1 MNRADRLDEAS
12 LRGMEA
18 YGPASAGAG
27 GRSPVRTF
35 LGRPLGGP
43 FDGAEERE
51 AAYRL
56 AWNGV
61 KADPGSAALL
71 AGLSMLAANR
81 PQNGRTPG
89 FGELLGAGGL
99 GAISGMEEMQDARA
113 RAQNARLE
121 LVRKQAEL
129 AGMGLSEP
137 GSGVPE
143 RESGGSLP
151 ARQSRPAEV
160 VPVMAGGNSVRPE
173 VAGREVAGRE
183 GPDGE
188 ALKAASRP
196 LVPGLRAFRRRMVR
210 RVGG

>member
-1 MNRADRLDEAS
+1 MSRADRLDEGT
-12 LRGMEA
+12 LRRMEAGA
-18 YGPASAGAG
+18 YGPASAGSG
-27 GRSPVRTF
+27 GFGPVRTF

-43 FDGAEERE
+43 FDGAEEQE

-61 KADPGSAALL
+61 RSDPGSAALF

-99 GAISGMEEMQDARA
+99 GAISGLEEMEGART

-129 AGMGLSEP
+129 AGLGLSEP
-137 GSGVPE
+137 GGGVPE
-143 RESGGSLP
+143 REAGGTLP
-151 ARQSRPAEV
+151 AEG
-160 VPVMAGGNSVRPE
+160 VPVMAGGKGRVRTE
-173 VAGREVAGRE
+173 MAGGE

-188 ALKAASRP
+188 VPVTAPRQQ
-196 LVPGLRAFRRRMVR
+196 VPGVRAFRRRVVR
-210 RVGG
+210 RGWR